1 MSQSGDSATFCGF
14 LAPLALI
21 LLNQTIVILVLRA
34 MLRASSGKPEGNT
47 GIHNAIKQPLMK
59 KFTAATIVAL
69 TAGFTVPSMGAL
81 FISAADISGS
91 SPKSGYS
98 GVVGVRFGVEAADIP
113 VGQTVRVTELGF
125 FAGKAGQ
132 FPGAGTVD
140 FSHTVGLYGPRGF
153 SSRSGDYSSL
163 SVGSV
168 SVPANH
174 SVDADGWSWMVLGSP
189 VDLVGGQYYTL
200 VSTVVSGESADPYFE
215 PFDGPS
221 GSASLIAPNSI
232 FYNGSGDT
240 YMIGRYGL
248 GSGAEAFATSGYL
261 AANMKF
267 EIIPEPSSAIS
278 LVCLAGLVVL
288 RRRR

>member
-1 MSQSGDSATFCGF
+1 
-14 LAPLALI
+14 
-21 LLNQTIVILVLRA
+21 
-34 MLRASSGKPEGNT
+34 
-47 GIHNAIKQPLMK
+47 MK
-59 KFTAATIVAL
+59 NLTAATIVAI
-69 TAGFTVPSMGAL
+69 TAGLTVPSMGAL
-81 FISAADISGS
+81 FVSAADISGG

-98 GVVGVRFGVEAADIP
+98 GVVGVRFGVEVADIP

-140 FSHTVGLYGPRGF
+140 FSHTVGLYGPRAF
-153 SSRSGDYSSL
+153 SSRGGDYSSL

-168 SVPANH
+168 SVPASH
-174 SVDADGWSWMVLGSP
+174 TVDADGWSWVALDSP

-200 VSTVVSGESADPYFE
+200 VSSVVAGETNDPYFD
-215 PFDGPS
+215 PFDGPA
-221 GSASLIAPNSI
+221 GSASIVAPNSI

-240 YMIGRYGL
+240 YMVGRYGL
-248 GSGAEAFATSGYL
+248 GSGAEAFGTSGYL

-278 LVCLAGLVVL
+278 MLWLTGLAVL